1 VTEFRDIPLPGR
13 VIIIA
18 IAVGVFAVAGVAV
31 ATSYNAVYRL
41 VESLG
46 LYGEATNKTFG
57 MMLDIA
63 FIIAELA
70 AILGGILRAVHLR
83 RLPPDLPEREVKR
96 QARQVSRGWPAN
108 IMLVC
113 GTATIAF
120 NVFHAFLIGGAGDPK
135 TVWRCVVAA
144 FPPVLMMLSFQVL
157 IAITKWVMLTIGR
170 PLYSAAALSPTTM
183 APGYGAFPG
192 YGPGASGQPGLYGQM
207 PTWAPSQIPQNG
219 QPEGGGNGELEAT
232 KRRQVEAYLAALSPD
247 QLGRLDGLGPKAG
260 AREITPALNGQ
271 GLQVSVRYVQ
281 QILDEFLAA
290 RRQAGSR
297 RKH

>member
-13 VIIIA
+13 IIIIA

-41 VESLG
+41 VDSLD
-46 LYGEATNKTFG
+46 LYGSSTNKTFG

-183 APGYGAFPG
+183 APGYGMLPPGVPG
-192 YGPGASGQPGLYGQM
+192 YGPGLSGAPGAYGQM
-207 PTWAPSQIPQNG
+207 PSWAPSQIQQTG
-219 QPEGGGNGELEAT
+219 QPIGNGELTEAT
-232 KRRQVEAYLAALSPD
+232 KRRQVEAYLAALGPD
-247 QLGRLDGLGPKAG
+247 QLQRLAGLGPKAA
-260 AREITPALNGQ
+260 ARELTPTLNGQ
-271 GLQVSVRYVQ
+271 GLQVSERYVQ

-290 RRQAGSR
+290 Q
-297 RKH
+297 RKRK

>member
-13 VIIIA
+13 IIIIA

-46 LYGEATNKTFG
+46 LYGSSTNKTFG

-108 IMLVC
+108 IMLFC

-120 NVFHAFLIGGAGDPK
+120 NVFHAYLIGGAHDPK
-135 TVWRCVVAA
+135 TPWRCVVAA
-144 FPPVLMMLSFQVL
+144 FPPVLMILSFQVL

-170 PLYSAAALSPTTM
+170 PLYSAAALSPATM
-183 APGYGAFPG
+183 LGYGLGPDGAPGAH
-192 YGPGASGQPGLYGQM
+192 GQM
-207 PTWAPSQIPQNG
+207 PSWAPSQIQHTG
-219 QPEGGGNGELEAT
+219 QPNGGGELTEAT
-232 KRRQVEAYLAALSPD
+232 KRHQVEAHLATLGPD
-247 QLGRLDGLGPKAG
+247 QLQRLGGLGPKAA
-260 AREITPALNGQ
+260 ARELTPTLNGQ
-271 GLQVSVRYVQ
+271 GLQVSERYVQ
-281 QILDEFLAA
+281 QILDENLAA
-290 RRQAGSR
+290 QRQQANGG
-297 RKH
+297 RKRK